1 MNLLKLSKM
10 LFALAALALNPA
22 SFASQAVLELDVY
35 RADENSFFV
44 ASVLVKGPSEAIL
57 IDAQFTRAHA
67 HQVVANILRSG
78 KKLTT
83 IYISH
88 GDPDYYFG
96 LEVIRQAFPEA
107 KVYATQDTIKHIEA
121 TLQKKLDFWGPKL
134 GANGPKNVE
143 LPRPLGDTQL
153 TVDGQNLD
161 IVELGQNSGRS
172 VVWIPSIKALLGGVP
187 IYSQVHLWIAD
198 SPTKASREA
207 WAEHLDQ
214 IENLKPEIVV
224 PGHSTSLVA
233 ENMTALNFT
242 RQYLKDYEVELA
254 KVDNSKSLINAFSK
268 RYPNSKLAIA
278 LEIGAKVSTGEMK
291 W

>member
-22 SFASQAVLELDVY
+22 SFASQAALELDVY

-44 ASVLVKGPSEAIL
+44 ASVLVKGPSEAVL

-107 KVYATQDTIKHIEA
+107 KVYATQHTIKHIEA

-143 LPRPLGDTQL
+143 LPHPLADTQL

-207 WAEHLDQ
+207 WVEHLDK

-233 ENMTALNFT
+233 ENMTAINFT

-254 KVDNSKSLINAFSK
+254 KVDNSKSLINAFNK

-278 LEIGAKVSTGEMK
+278 LEIGAKVSTGEMQ